1 MSDGAGAPVP
11 ETDAI
16 ETRESPYGF
25 DETMGRLLS
34 TIEGRG
40 LRLFAVIDHDGAA
53 REARFEL
60 RPTGVVLICSRAADT
75 PLMTEAA
82 LVALQLPLRIL
93 VWERDDGLTMVGY
106 LTTEA
111 LLAPAGVD
119 PSRAPALSGVPGLID
134 AAITP
139 G

>member
-53 REARFEL
+53 REAGLTL
-60 RPTGVVLICSRAADT
+60 RPTRVILFGSPAAGT
-75 PLMTEAA
+75 PLMTETP

-93 VWERDDGLTMVGY
+93 VWERDDGLTMVGN